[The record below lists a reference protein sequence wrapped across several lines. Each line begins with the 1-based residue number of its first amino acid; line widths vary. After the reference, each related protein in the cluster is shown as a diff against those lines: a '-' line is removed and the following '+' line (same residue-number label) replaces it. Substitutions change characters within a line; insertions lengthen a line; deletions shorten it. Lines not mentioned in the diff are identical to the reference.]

1 MDASP
6 FEIGLVREGSNGKPK
21 KSYILDYYSF
31 SKKKKKKITIVSFS
45 RLDYFPALEGVMTYE
60 WEATMVK
67 AQYAIRFI
75 ECNNV
80 L

>member
-6 FEIGLVREGSNGKPK
+6 FEIGLVGEGSNGKPK
-21 KSYILDYYSF
+21 KSYILDYCSF
-31 SKKKKKKITIVSFS
+31 VFGIGLLPRV
-45 RLDYFPALEGVMTYE
+45 RGTYE
-60 WEATMVK
+60 WVATIVK